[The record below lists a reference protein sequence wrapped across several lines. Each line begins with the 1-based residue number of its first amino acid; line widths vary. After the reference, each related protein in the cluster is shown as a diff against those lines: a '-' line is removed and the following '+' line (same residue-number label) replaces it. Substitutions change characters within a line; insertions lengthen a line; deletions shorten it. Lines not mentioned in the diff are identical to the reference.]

1 MEVKHYFVKDGHIV
15 DANDPSD
22 TIHAIPTSGA
32 DHIGITYT
40 CDKSPEYSTFYI
52 NYTNNENCFLTTT
65 EPEGADPDELFL
77 YCQTSNEYLSGNE
90 GSIEVNGSGTYE
102 VINNQ
107 DLGVD
112 RIILTNEALED
123 NELHVTVRS
132 QTTLNHEVEIKLPN
146 RESIIFYSK
155 SNITWDE
162 WIENEL
168 NANYIFNGWEFFVNQ
183 SSVVQMRRTSGDTVI
198 EYYLKSESDQGNF
211 LVNSYDYINYSNYFV
226 SSDPYNEY

>member
-1 MEVKHYFVKDGHIV
+1 MEVKHYFIKDGHIV

-22 TIHAIPTSGA
+22 AIHAIPTSGA
-32 DHIGITYT
+32 DHVGITYT

-65 EPEGADPDELFL
+65 EPEGADPDEFFL

-102 VINNQ
+102 IINNQ

-123 NELHVTVRS
+123 SELHVTVRS
-132 QTTLNHEVEIKLPN
+132 QTTLNHEVEIELVN
-146 RESIIFYSK
+146 NESMIFYSK
-155 SNITWDE
+155 SNTTWDE

-168 NANYIFNGWEFFVNQ
+168 NINYVFNGWEFFIDQ
-183 SSVVQMRRTSGDTVI
+183 SLVRIRRTSGNTTE
-198 EYYLKSESDQGNF
+198 EYYLKSETDQGNSP
-211 LVNSYDYINYSNYFV
+211 VNSYDYINYSNYFI
-226 SSDPYNEY
+226 SSDPYPEH